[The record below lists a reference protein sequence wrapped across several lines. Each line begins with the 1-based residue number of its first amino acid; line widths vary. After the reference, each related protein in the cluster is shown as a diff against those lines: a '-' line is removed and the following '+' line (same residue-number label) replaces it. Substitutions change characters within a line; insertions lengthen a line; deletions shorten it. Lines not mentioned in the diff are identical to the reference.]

1 MPREF
6 ICHRCGMPNK
16 RGAENCRFCGL
27 QVGWRPSVP
36 YFLRFWDWT
45 LEGKELIGSMA
56 SAGAVT
62 LLIGYSGTWVSYFLA
77 LPLLL
82 LGSLT
87 LLSLNLSQLQDPTR
101 YK

>member
-27 QVGWRPSVP
+27 QVGWRPSFP
-36 YFLRFWDWT
+36 QFLRFWDWT
-45 LEGKELIGSMA
+45 LEGKELLGSLA
-56 SAGAVT
+56 AAGAGT
-62 LLIGYSGTWVSYFLA
+62 LAIAYAAPWVSYFFT

-82 LGSLT
+82 FSSLT
-87 LLSLNLSQLQDPTR
+87 LLSLNFTQMQGPTESE
-101 YK
+101 